1 MRCGGGTGTEGKE
14 RRTGQQADTSAQQ
27 LRRTPGGRVCTVYG
41 ERTQRRAHPASCA
54 FPPLLYVFWEARRP
68 GWAAVGSVGGGSP
81 GPVRLNDAGGCAA
94 VRVVGWQP
102 RPKMQL
108 LVIALLGLVAAPGAS
123 AQLGMAGKP
132 SYMLPSAGFFDNWL
146 ILFEQVCC

>member
-1 MRCGGGTGTEGKE
+1 MESARSAALTLAAPFPPSVCDRGGGEETG
-14 RRTGQQADTSAQQ
+14 
-27 LRRTPGGRVCTVYG
+27 LGG
-41 ERTQRRAHPASCA
+41 
-54 FPPLLYVFWEARRP
+54 
-68 GWAAVGSVGGGSP
+68 GWGSIVGGGSP

-146 ILFEQVCC
+146 ILFEQVPC